1 VSDEAPAEPMS
12 HDQREEDPAPE
23 RPTDVP
29 SPTGRAI
36 ADDRTQFTDLVRR
49 HDDRMRALSYLLL
62 AGDRDRMDDAL
73 QDAYLRAYV
82 ARDRFRGDADPGTWL
97 YRIVYNACIDEL
109 RRQRRRATPVDAA
122 EAVWE
127 APSTAPGPEVQASD
141 KDATLRALA
150 LLPHD
155 QRVAVVLV
163 DGQGFDHRA
172 AAQALG
178 IAPGTVAS
186 RLSRARAH
194 LRRAIGEEER

>member
-1 VSDEAPAEPMS
+1 M
-12 HDQREEDPAPE
+12 
-23 RPTDVP
+23 P
-29 SPTGRAI
+29 SPTGRTLAE
-36 ADDRTQFTDLVRR
+36 DRAQFTDLLRH

-73 QDAYLRAYV
+73 QDAYLRAYE
-82 ARDRFRGDADPGTWL
+82 ARERFRGDADPGTWL
-97 YRIVYNACIDEL
+97 YRIVYNACVDEL
-109 RRQRRRATPVDAA
+109 RRQRRRATPVDVNGA
-122 EAVWE
+122 EWD
-127 APSTAPGPEVQASD
+127 APSTAPGPEAQASD

-150 LLPHD
+150 QLPHD